1 MYYIGI
7 LERSFEPQGDLI
19 FLKILHDK
27 PIESVKLF
35 IPTINMNMQFIS
47 FLSTAHHLSV
57 PVQKTLINDYYYYMP
72 ILYCIVLFVCI
83 YFIA

>member
-1 MYYIGI
+1 MYVCIGI

-35 IPTINMNMQFIS
+35 ITTINMNMQFIS
-47 FLSTAHHLSV
+47 FWSMAHHLSV
-57 PVQKTLINDYYYYMP
+57 PVQKTIINDYYYMP